1 MDIFAGSEPRQFI
14 SFHLDNEQI
23 GQPTPQAVETM
34 EVSQENSDDTE
45 YLSTTSQ
52 LAKDDN
58 ESKTNAAEPKTLELV
73 PADSPSPEVR
83 KEKPFIESEYV
94 EKTTDVE
101 MTTPEPEAT
110 VSGPCVTSAP
120 AQNESPAAPGYA
132 NSSSGS
138 DESCGRYIS
147 RKLAAL
153 ETSLNKYEVQ
163 ATSVEKSS
171 ESGQLTLF
179 PQVEKSSPE
188 PTQSSDSP
196 KVISFNPST
205 RYLQSSL
212 KDDNQDPDRKKNR
225 VTINSVIEEAK
236 IYSVEP
242 SIASTV
248 PEASGQSDLKS
259 PSRPV
264 SAANFAATISDAVT
278 PVESDAD
285 SNAYARSTLADALT
299 APQPRLVRLPS
310 DETSG
315 TDSEPERPAA
325 SKSATLSSTS

>member
-1 MDIFAGSEPRQFI
+1 
-14 SFHLDNEQI
+14 
-23 GQPTPQAVETM
+23 M
-34 EVSQENSDDTE
+34 EISQENSDDTE

-58 ESKTNAAEPKTLELV
+58 EIKTNAAEPKTLELV
-73 PADSPSPEVR
+73 PADPPSPEVQ
-83 KEKPFIESEYV
+83 KEQPFIESESV
-94 EKTTDVE
+94 EKTTDVK
-101 MTTPEPEAT
+101 MTIPDTEAT

-132 NSSSGS
+132 ISSSGS

-153 ETSLNKYEVQ
+153 ETSLNEYEVQ

-179 PQVEKSSPE
+179 PQAGRSSSE

-196 KVISFNPST
+196 KVISPNPPT

-212 KDDNQDPDRKKNR
+212 KDDNKDPDRKKNR
-225 VTINSVIEEAK
+225 VTINPVIEEAE
-236 IYSVEP
+236 ISSLEP

-248 PEASGQSDLKS
+248 PEASGQPDLKS

-264 SAANFAATISDAVT
+264 SAANFATTNNDAVT

-285 SNAYARSTLADALT
+285 SKA
-299 APQPRLVRLPS
+299 
-310 DETSG
+310 
-315 TDSEPERPAA
+315 
-325 SKSATLSSTS
+325 